1 MKNGNHLFQHAAFP
15 PPSEVIL
22 NQRSKSQLMPVCFG
36 WSKPNLCSMRAEALH
51 GTRGWESGVSPGELA
66 EVDNVSFITIAKS
79 EGNAV
84 VNYALATRAVRR
96 MRWKSFLDLFFYIFT
111 ITIILSFCCN
121 TCHAPYKQLPA
132 PTPTLIF
139 TLKIISHFL
148 KQLKTLWLTLNPA
161 GIANIP
167 ASIELAIICN

>member
-36 WSKPNLCSMRAEALH
+36 YSKPNLCSMRAEALH
-51 GTRGWESGVSPGELA
+51 GTRGWESAVSPGELA
-66 EVDNVSFITIAKS
+66 EVDNVSFIAIAKS

-96 MRWKSFLDLFFYIFT
+96 MR
-111 ITIILSFCCN
+111 
-121 TCHAPYKQLPA
+121 
-132 PTPTLIF
+132 
-139 TLKIISHFL
+139 
-148 KQLKTLWLTLNPA
+148 
-161 GIANIP
+161 
-167 ASIELAIICN
+167 

>member
-1 MKNGNHLFQHAAFP
+1 
-15 PPSEVIL
+15 
-22 NQRSKSQLMPVCFG
+22 MPVCFG
-36 WSKPNLCSMRAEALH
+36 YSKPNLCSMRAEALH
-51 GTRGWESGVSPGELA
+51 GTRGWESAVSPGELA

-84 VNYALATRAVRR
+84 VNYALATRCAPYALKKLPRSV
-96 MRWKSFLDLFFYIFT
+96 FYIFT
-111 ITIILSFCCN
+111 ITITLSFCCN

-148 KQLKTLWLTLNPA
+148 KQLKTL
-161 GIANIP
+161 
-167 ASIELAIICN
+167 